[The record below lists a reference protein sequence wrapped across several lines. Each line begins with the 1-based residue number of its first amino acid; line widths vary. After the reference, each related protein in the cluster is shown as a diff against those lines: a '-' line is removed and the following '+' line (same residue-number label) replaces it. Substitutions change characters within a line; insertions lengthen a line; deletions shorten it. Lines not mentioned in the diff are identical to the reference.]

1 MKSVEKYDWSSAC
14 EYDVTNLNSHS
25 PANIFFLKDE
35 ALAEGYQVL
44 QCSMFFTTEMTFL
57 SDGIYIILERR
68 LHHNHHEK
76 KAFSSQLHKENN
88 FATVVFPVPWP
99 TIKRVNLLKSI
110 EPYSESKSSPYKNI
124 PLTVAQHFPARRRT
138 LSCMYK
144 NILLTVAQDFMA
156 HCTQLIILSANFLL
170 YFT

>member
-1 MKSVEKYDWSSAC
+1 
-14 EYDVTNLNSHS
+14 
-25 PANIFFLKDE
+25 
-35 ALAEGYQVL
+35 
-44 QCSMFFTTEMTFL
+44 MFFTTERTFL

-88 FATVVFPVPWP
+88 FATAVFPVPWP
-99 TIKRVNLLKSI
+99 PIKRVNLLKSI
-110 EPYSESKSSPYKNI
+110 KPSSESKSSPHKNI
-124 PLTVAQHFPARRRT
+124 SLTVAQHFPARRRT

-156 HCTQLIILSANFLL
+156 HCTQIIILSANFLL